1 MFSLSKKKQPATER
15 DFAVT
20 GKVSVWIGDFDD
32 EMALLDYVEADDGLG
47 ADFGC
52 VLRYRRELAV
62 QQRPVP
68 LRQLLHAFS
77 SSAGFVDEL
86 IAQAGTDA
94 QARCAVV
101 AYAADYTKLGIT
113 PKPDA
118 RLRFIGVASFG
129 ERP

>member
-1 MFSLSKKKQPATER
+1 MFSLSKKKQPATQR

-52 VLRYRRELAV
+52 VLRSRRELAIE
-62 QQRPVP
+62 QQPMP
-68 LRQLLHAFS
+68 LRQLLHPFS
-77 SSAGFVDEL
+77 FSRDFLDE
-86 IAQAGTDA
+86 IVARAGTDV

-101 AYAADYTKLGIT
+101 AYASDYTLLGIT
-113 PKPDA
+113 PKPGA